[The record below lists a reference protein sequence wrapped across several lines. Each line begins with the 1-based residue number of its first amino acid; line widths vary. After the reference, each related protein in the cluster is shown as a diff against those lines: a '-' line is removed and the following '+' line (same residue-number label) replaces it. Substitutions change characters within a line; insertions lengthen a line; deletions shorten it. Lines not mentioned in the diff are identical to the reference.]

1 MGQLYAPVPGGSIGV
16 SRPVCPVYA
25 LTDILHPPIQVPAS
39 GGAVQ
44 PNIWDPV
51 ETFSREEMEQLQVDR
66 LRDCL
71 GSIKQRVPFY
81 REQLAGIEPGSIQSL
96 ADLARLPFTNK
107 QDLRDNYPFGLF
119 AAPMSD
125 VVRIHASSGTT
136 GKPTVV
142 GYTANDIEVWAE
154 LAARALSLAGVTR
167 DDIVQNAY
175 GYGLFTGGLGLHY
188 GVEKLG
194 AAVVPVSSGNTARQV
209 MLLQDFGTTVL
220 CATPSYALVMAEGA
234 AEAGYDLPAGPLRVG
249 IFGAEPWS
257 EQMRTEIES
266 RLGITALDIYG
277 LSEVMGPAVAME
289 CAHKGGMHIAEDHFI
304 PEIIDPETSEQ
315 LPLGQQGELVFT
327 CVTKEALPL
336 IRYRTRDLARL
347 LPGDCPCGRTTVRM
361 EKVLGRN
368 DDMLIIRG
376 VNVFPSQI
384 ETVLLA
390 IGQVEPH
397 YQLVVERGDDHLDD
411 LKVLVESASEPSRHM
426 ELRGK
431 LGTDLRNALGIG
443 CSVTILGP
451 GEIARSEGKAVRVID
466 NRQI

>member
-1 MGQLYAPVPGGSIGV
+1 
-16 SRPVCPVYA
+16 
-25 LTDILHPPIQVPAS
+25 
-39 GGAVQ
+39 
-44 PNIWDPV
+44 
-51 ETFSREEMEQLQVDR
+51 
-66 LRDCL
+66 
-71 GSIKQRVPFY
+71 
-81 REQLAGIEPGSIQSL
+81 
-96 ADLARLPFTNK
+96 
-107 QDLRDNYPFGLF
+107 
-119 AAPMSD
+119 MSD

-142 GYTANDIEVWAE
+142 GYTANDIETWAG

-220 CATPSYALVMAEGA
+220 CATPSYALVLAEGA

-289 CAHKGGMHIAEDHFI
+289 CTHKTGMHIAEDHFI

-390 IGQVEPH
+390 IGQVEPN
-397 YQLVVERGDDHLDD
+397 YQLVLERGDDHLDD
-411 LKVLVESASEPSRHM
+411 LEVLVESASEPSRHM
-426 ELRGK
+426 ELRRR

>member
-1 MGQLYAPVPGGSIGV
+1 MQS
-16 SRPVCPVYA
+16 
-25 LTDILHPPIQVPAS
+25 T
-39 GGAVQ
+39 
-44 PNIWDPV
+44 IWDPV
-51 ETFSREEMEQLQVDR
+51 ETISGEEMEQLQVKR
-66 LRDCL
+66 LRYCV
-71 GSIKQRVPFY
+71 GRVKERVPFY
-81 REQLAGIEPGSIQSL
+81 QERLSGFEPASIQSL
-96 ADLARLPFTNK
+96 TDLARLPFTNK

-119 AAPMSD
+119 AAPMAN

-142 GYTANDIEVWAE
+142 GYTANDIDIWAG
-154 LAARALSLAGVTR
+154 LAARALALAGVTR

-194 AAVVPVSSGNTARQV
+194 AAVVPTSSGNTARQV

-220 CATPSYALVMAEGA
+220 CATPSYALVLAEA
-234 AEAGYDLPAGPLRVG
+234 AVEAGYDLSTGPLRLG

-257 EQMRTEIES
+257 EEMRTEIES

-289 CAHKGGMHIAEDHFI
+289 CTHKFGMHIAEDHFI
-304 PEIIDPETSEQ
+304 PEIIDPDTLEP

-327 CVTKEALPL
+327 CVTKGALPL
-336 IRYRTRDLARL
+336 IRFRTHDLARL
-347 LPGDCPCGRTTVRM
+347 LPGDCACGRTTVRM

-384 ETVLLA
+384 EAVLLA
-390 IGQVEPH
+390 MGQVEPH
-397 YQLVVERGDDHLDD
+397 YQLVVERGNDHMDD
-411 LKVLVESASEPSRHM
+411 LEIRVESTSDPSQHM
-426 ELRGK
+426 QLRRR
-431 LGTDLRNALGIG
+431 LATNLRNALGIG
-443 CSVTILGP
+443 CDVTILTP
-451 GEIARSEGKAVRVID
+451 GEIVRSEGKAVRVID

>member
-1 MGQLYAPVPGGSIGV
+1 M
-16 SRPVCPVYA
+16 
-25 LTDILHPPIQVPAS
+25 

-44 PNIWDPV
+44 PGVWDSI
-51 ETFSREEMEQLQVDR
+51 ETIPRGEMELLQVER
-66 LRDCL
+66 LRDCVRR
-71 GSIKQRVPFY
+71 IKSQVPFY
-81 REQLAGIEPGSIQSL
+81 RERLAGIEPGSIQSL
-96 ADLARLPFTNK
+96 ADLSRLPFTNK

-119 AAPMSD
+119 AVAMAD

-142 GYTANDIEVWAE
+142 GYTATDIETWAG
-154 LAARALSLAGVTR
+154 LAARALTMAGVTS

-188 GVEKLG
+188 GVENLG
-194 AAVVPVSSGNTARQV
+194 AAVVPVSSGNTDRQI

-220 CATPSYALVMAEGA
+220 CATPSYALVLAESA
-234 AEAGYDLPAGPLRVG
+234 AKADIDLRSGPLRVG

-289 CAHKGGMHIAEDHFI
+289 CSYKTGMHIAEDHFI
-304 PEIIDPETSEQ
+304 PEIIDPATSE
-315 LPLGQQGELVFT
+315 PLRLGEPGELVFT

-336 IRYRTRDLARL
+336 IRYRTHDLARL
-347 LPGDCPCGRTTVRM
+347 LPGNCPCGRTTVRM
-361 EKVLGRN
+361 EKVLGRS

-384 ETVLLA
+384 ETVLLGL
-390 IGQVEPH
+390 GQVEPH
-397 YQLVVERGDDHLDD
+397 YQLVVERGPNHMDD
-411 LKVLVESASEPSRHM
+411 LEVRVESMGDPSRHG
-426 ELRGK
+426 ELERNLKAK
-431 LGTDLRNALGIG
+431 LHSALGIG
-443 CSVTILGP
+443 CAVTILGP

-466 NRQI
+466 NRRI